1 MLEDIPRTLV
11 EAVHYFSVPAH
22 CNDFMREI
30 KWPGANIV
38 CPKCGN
44 ESCKEIASRPGTIK
58 CNRAA
63 CQKQFSFK
71 VGTIFEDSPLGLD
84 KWFVAVWSIANC
96 RNGISSHELGRAL
109 GVTQKTAWFMLH
121 RIRLAMESETFTK
134 SNPPQ
139 KIMFDGEV
147 ETDETYVGG
156 KAKNMHAKRR
166 KKVIKGRG
174 PDGKT
179 PVQAI
184 VQRDGDVRTFVVSI
198 NDPGI
203 MRRNVLN
210 NVRSDCHLYADDAA
224 ASGALGE
231 SYRLATVNH
240 SGGEFVRDRV
250 STNCVEN
257 FFSLLKRALKGTYI
271 AVKPWHLFR
280 YAHEQGFRFNVRKL
294 SDAARFLNLLRGV
307 VGKRITYKQLAAIG
321 DAGFMG
327 IQ

>member
-1 MLEDIPRTLV
+1 MDEIPKTLI
-11 EAVHYFSVPAH
+11 EAVRYFSVPSH

-30 KWPGANIV
+30 KWPSGKIL

-44 ESCKEIASRPGTIK
+44 DSCKEIATRPGTIK
-58 CNRAA
+58 CNRAN

-96 RNGISSHELGRAL
+96 RNGCSSHELGRAI

-121 RIRLAMESETFTK
+121 RIRLAMESDSFNK
-134 SNPPQ
+134 LS
-139 KIMFDGEV
+139 GEI

-156 KAKNMHAKRR
+156 KAKNMHSKRR
-166 KKVIKGRG
+166 RKEIDGRG
-174 PDGKT
+174 AVGKK

-184 VQRDGDVRTFVVSI
+184 VERNGDVRTFVVEATDAETLRG
-198 NDPGI
+198 NVL
-203 MRRNVLN
+203 RNVERDSF
-210 NVRSDCHLYADDAA
+210 VYTD
-224 ASGALGE
+224 E
-231 SYRLATVNH
+231 SSAIQGMDHAFYHHFVTH
-240 SGGEFVRDRV
+240 SKGEFVRGRV

-271 AVKPWHLFR
+271 RVRPWHLFR
-280 YAHEQGFRFNVRKL
+280 YCHEQGFRYNVRKL
-294 SDAARFLNLLRGV
+294 SDAARFLSLLRNV
-307 VGKRITYKQLAAIG
+307 VGKRITYRELAAIG